1 MLAAN
6 LAVESNPC
14 SITSDPTC
22 QPTPDMSMSTPLPL
36 SNPLNELR
44 EGTNGTPDT
53 FSSFVSGCA
62 TPNHPNRA
70 RVLPSPPPTSVG
82 EIGASP
88 LHTSRP
94 ESPSGLGRSTHKP
107 EQRVDACARA
117 ISGAFAP
124 PDRPVPLDSS
134 NGTNALD
141 HTTTLPEVALA
152 GPHSTPFDDA
162 VTMLP
167 RYFDR
172 QPEPDIHL
180 DKPPVITIYTNKH
193 FGLGLK
199 ASELHLVDPQAPV
212 VIV

>member
-1 MLAAN
+1 
-6 LAVESNPC
+6 
-14 SITSDPTC
+14 
-22 QPTPDMSMSTPLPL
+22 MSTPLPL

-107 EQRVDACARA
+107 EQAGDTRSPFVHFYHPILGKDTSSLTTEARERTCGHVLYPLSLTR
-117 ISGAFAP
+117 IVIVRKGA
-124 PDRPVPLDSS
+124 
-134 NGTNALD
+134 
-141 HTTTLPEVALA
+141 
-152 GPHSTPFDDA
+152 
-162 VTMLP
+162 LP
-167 RYFDR
+167 RKARTGRRVPSQGHWSGRITTDSRPHF
-172 QPEPDIHL
+172 PSLVGGHL
-180 DKPPVITIYTNKH
+180 R
-193 FGLGLK
+193 GE
-199 ASELHLVDPQAPV
+199 AV
-212 VIV
+212 VAG